1 MLLDPLKPL
10 LSAIS
15 RGNKLA
21 SVPFYLQKEH
31 AENEQIQ
38 VLTTRKKTEKLIKVN
53 GEKMN
58 IKLKRT
64 SEEDYKLFNRLVANA
79 DRAILEQIS
88 QGHLG
93 IDGGSTKTVQILKFI
108 VGKYK
113 NKIESE
119 FKDKQVFLDVYDT
132 AEPKEI
138 AKVISIDNGKSKI
151 VEIRWIVD
159 PFIINEE
166 WDRDFDLDSKP
177 QIESPPRKKHKW
189 EIMDITEEEFN
200 KRRAMSNLDELQEQ
214 NPEQFT
220 ALLDL
225 VKSGNLNK
233 LIKLADTL

>member
-1 MLLDPLKPL
+1 VLLDPLKPF
-10 LSAIS
+10 LSAIT

-21 SVPFYLQKEH
+21 SVPFYLQKEEV
-31 AENEQIQ
+31 ENGQIQ

-64 SEEDYKLFNRLVANA
+64 SEEDYKLFSRLVANS

-88 QGHLG
+88 QDHLG
-93 IDGGSTKTVQILKFI
+93 ITGGSTKTVQTLSFI

-113 NKIESE
+113 NIIERE

-132 AEPKEI
+132 AEPKDI
-138 AKVISIDNGKSKI
+138 AKVITIDHGKSKI

-166 WDRDFDLDSKP
+166 WDRDFNLDSKP
-177 QIESPPRKKHKW
+177 QIERPPRKKPKW
-189 EIMDITEEEFN
+189 EMMGITEEEFN
-200 KRRAMSNLDELQEQ
+200 KRKAMSNLDELQEQ
-214 NPEQFT
+214 NPKQFS

>member
-1 MLLDPLKPL
+1 VLLDPLKPL
-10 LSAIS
+10 LNAIS

-21 SVPFYLQKEH
+21 SVPFYLQKED
-31 AENEQIQ
+31 AEHGQIQ

-53 GEKMN
+53 GERMN

-64 SEEDYKLFNRLVANA
+64 SEEDYKLFSRLVANK
-79 DRAILEQIS
+79 DRAILEQTS
-88 QGHLG
+88 QNNLG
-93 IDGGSTKTVQILKFI
+93 IADGSTKTVQTLSFI

-138 AKVISIDNGKSKI
+138 AKLITIDNGKSKI
-151 VEIRWIVD
+151 VEIRWIED
-159 PFIINEE
+159 PLIINEE

-177 QIESPPRKKHKW
+177 QIELPPRKKPKW
-189 EIMDITEEEFN
+189 EMLGITEEEFN
-200 KRRAMSNLDELQEQ
+200 KRKAMSSLDELQEQ

-220 ALLDL
+220 SLLDL
-225 VKSGNLNK
+225 VKSGNLAK
-233 LIKLADTL
+233 LIKLAETL